1 MSTDSWPDILRRSTH
16 GLNAVASRNVQG
28 QTVTLLTTVDF
39 WNAHTAACLRV
50 AEETDRLRSV
60 IHRIL
65 YADER
70 GQGVEYAEALHQ
82 AAKLID
88 YEWDRT

>member
-1 MSTDSWPDILRRSTH
+1 MSIDSWPDILRRSTH
-16 GLNAVASRNVQG
+16 GLNDLVNRNVQG
-28 QTVTLLTTVDF
+28 QTVTLFVTVDF
-39 WNAHTAACLRV
+39 WNAHAAACLRV

-60 IHRIL
+60 LHRIL
-65 YADER
+65 NADER
-70 GQGVEYAEALHQ
+70 GQGEGYAEALHQ